1 MQALCC
7 CISRR
12 RRKRIHDG
20 TASSMPDSTNPDW
33 NAVRP
38 SAASTGV
45 GPSPCEGPIELCQLV
60 ANDTSEA
67 QDASALRTNLIR
79 RDQELARHGGLM
91 SRDASHLESIDQGSS
106 RSHKSSRYLSSLVQR
121 GIGPRDTIEFTLD
134 DAFTIPEASP
144 ADCRETSEDFAVL
157 PTSSS
162 GTLRQ
167 GHVSIVDST
176 RHLDRSGDAEEL
188 SSVSSAEATSRPTSE
203 PTTSPRRLT
212 GCSITSSRL
221 DRVLGRDNDF
231 NIRRGSHAWEDQSAL
246 GVWLIA
252 QSLRSR
258 DCSLLLAG
266 DADSDQLEHRD
277 PCLDFGGIDSII
289 DIPEDNAPEPT
300 DRKPSCNASS
310 HYASMLPS
318 FQPSPAGSDTKK
330 YSLSPEDLKHLEL
343 SPLECCALR
352 NFGLSEGHSSSYATA
367 EEDETSTASFKDA
380 ALLCQA
386 PRSRRGPDS
395 KSVTHSEPNSFHQ
408 REAELR
414 SVEQR
419 FGQVV
424 SRKPAEV
431 PLRSRFREEFTTIRR
446 PARTSFIRRIQ
457 HSLPRLSR
465 AGSEAPS
472 ETRNFSASTSPEIG
486 SIRRGV
492 QAAFTEVSATASIVP
507 RPHLVRQWKNERRRT
522 SLGGLMAMGRDGYQ
536 SEGVSP
542 EPWTKYDQG
551 GL

>member
-1 MQALCC
+1 MP
-7 CISRR
+7 
-12 RRKRIHDG
+12 
-20 TASSMPDSTNPDW
+20 ASTTPDW

-38 SAASTGV
+38 SAASTTTV

-60 ANDTSEA
+60 ANDASET
-67 QDASALRTNLIR
+67 QDASAIRTNLIR

-106 RSHKSSRYLSSLVQR
+106 KSHKSSRYLSSLVQR
-121 GIGPRDTIEFTLD
+121 GVGPRDTIEFTLD
-134 DAFTIPEASP
+134 DGFTIPEASP
-144 ADCRETSEDFAVL
+144 TDCREASEDFVVL
-157 PTSSS
+157 PNSSS
-162 GTLRQ
+162 ATLRQ
-167 GHVSIVDST
+167 GHVSIVAST
-176 RHLDRSGDAEEL
+176 RDLDHSGDAQEL
-188 SSVSSAEATSRPTSE
+188 SSEESSADASSRPPSE

-252 QSLRSR
+252 QSMRSR

-266 DADSDQLEHRD
+266 DADTDQLEHRD

-289 DIPEDNAPEPT
+289 DIPEDHAPEPT
-300 DRKPSCNASS
+300 DRKLTCNASS

-318 FQPSPAGSDTKK
+318 FQPSPAGSETKK
-330 YSLSPEDLKHLEL
+330 YSLSPEDLEHLEL

-352 NFGLSEGHSSSYATA
+352 DFGVSEGHSSSYATA
-367 EEDETSTASFKDA
+367 EEDETSDASFKDA
-380 ALLCQA
+380 TLLCQA

-419 FGQVV
+419 FGQAV
-424 SRKPAEV
+424 SRKPADM

-465 AGSEAPS
+465 PGSDAPS
-472 ETRNFSASTSPEIG
+472 ETRHFSASTSPEIS

-492 QAAFTEVSATASIVP
+492 QAAFTEVSAGASIIP
-507 RPHLVRQWKNERRRT
+507 RPQVVRHWRNERRRT
-522 SLGGLMAMGRDGYQ
+522 SLGGLMAIGKDGYQ
-536 SEGVSP
+536 SEGVSS
-542 EPWTKYDQG
+542 ESWTKYDQG